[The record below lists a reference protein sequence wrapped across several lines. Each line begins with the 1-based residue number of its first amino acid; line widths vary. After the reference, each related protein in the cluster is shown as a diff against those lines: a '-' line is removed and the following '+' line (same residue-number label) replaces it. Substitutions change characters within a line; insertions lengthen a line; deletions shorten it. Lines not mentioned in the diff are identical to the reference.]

1 MLLMSRHRWFVTLA
15 ASLLSLPLL
24 AQTPDQVPPDL
35 AAYVARV
42 REQFHVPGIAIAIVK
57 DGQVVLEQGYG
68 ERNLVD
74 RKAVDAHTLFCIA
87 SNTKSFT
94 ATAIEMLAD
103 QGKLKLD
110 DRVTDHLPWFHMAN
124 AYATQDLRVRDLLA
138 HRSGLGPHGGDLL
151 FVPESGYSGRE
162 VVERLANLPPASGFR
177 DGFAYENIMFA
188 VATLVIEQA
197 SGQSY
202 AQFVREHMFT
212 PMNMHES
219 HINAA
224 ELKPGDNV
232 VTAYI
237 PHDEDGELGAVAP
250 IVWNNAA
257 GAAGIYSTA
266 HDMAKWVQVQL
277 AAGQLAHGGRLFSA
291 QAQQRMWSMITP
303 IDIDTPAVPQLAAA
317 TPSFFGYAEGWFLS
331 DYRGQRTV
339 WHPGGFPGTVS
350 LVTLVPSMH
359 LGIVV
364 LTNQESEDAFNAIT
378 LHILDSYM
386 HAPSTDWIAAYA
398 DAARLK
404 AARAGDVAPWLHPP
418 AHVELS
424 LPLTKYA
431 GRYNDAWYGDVVID
445 RIGSALRIRFTKTP
459 RLVGSLIPWDHDTF
473 LVHWDDRQ
481 LHADAFIDFTVDPP
495 TGVREAR
502 MRRASTH
509 VAPAYDYQDL
519 RLRPLAP
526 ATP

>member
-1 MLLMSRHRWFVTLA
+1 MLAMSKHRWFAAVM
-15 ASLLSLPLL
+15 ASLFSLPAA
-24 AQTPDQVPPDL
+24 AQSAAETPADL
-35 AAYVARV
+35 DAYVAKV
-42 REQFHVPGIAIAIVK
+42 REQFHVPGVAIAVVK
-57 DGQVVLEQGYG
+57 DGKVVLEKGYG

-74 RKAVDAHTLFCIA
+74 RKAVDEHTMFCIA

-103 QGKLKLD
+103 EGKLKLD
-110 DRVTDHLPWFHMAN
+110 DRVTDHLPWFRMADG
-124 AYATQDLRVRDLLA
+124 YATQDMRVRDLLA

-151 FVPESGYSGRE
+151 FVPESNYSSRE
-162 VVERLANLPPASGFR
+162 VAERLAKLPSASGFR

-188 VATLVIEQA
+188 IATLVVEQA

-202 AQFVREHMFT
+202 AQFVREHMFA

-219 HINAA
+219 RINADD
-224 ELKPGDNV
+224 LKPGDDV

-237 PHDEDGELGAVAP
+237 PRDEDGQLSAVAP
-250 IVWNNAA
+250 IAWKNAA

-277 AAGQLAHGGRLFSA
+277 ASGQLPQGGRLFSA
-291 QAQQRMWSMITP
+291 QAQQRMWSMVTP
-303 IDIDTPAVPQLAAA
+303 IDIDAPAVPQLAAA
-317 TPSFFGYAEGWFLS
+317 APNFFGYAEGWFLS

-378 LHILDSYM
+378 LHILDSFL
-386 HAPSTDWIAAYA
+386 HAPPTDWIAAYA
-398 DAARLK
+398 DAAKLK
-404 AARAGDVAPWLHPP
+404 AAKAGDVAPWLHPP
-418 AHVELS
+418 EHVKLT
-424 LPLTKYA
+424 LPLAKYA
-431 GRYNDAWYGDVVID
+431 GRYNDDWYGDVVIE
-445 RIGSALRIRFTKTP
+445 RKGTGLRLRFTKTP
-459 RLVGSLIPWDHDTF
+459 RLVGSLIPWNHDTF

-481 LHADAFIDFTVDPP
+481 LHADAFIDFTADAH
-495 TGVREAR
+495 TGVHEAH
-502 MRRASTH
+502 MRRASPR

-519 RLRPLAP
+519 RLKPVAANDR
-526 ATP
+526 